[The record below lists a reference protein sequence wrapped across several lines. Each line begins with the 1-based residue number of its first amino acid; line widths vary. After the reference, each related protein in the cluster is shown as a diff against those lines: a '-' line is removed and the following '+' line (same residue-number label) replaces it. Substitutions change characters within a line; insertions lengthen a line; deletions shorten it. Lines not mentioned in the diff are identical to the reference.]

1 MSELVTAEEAARLL
15 GVKRQTVYL
24 WVRQGL
30 IPCYR
35 VGKRL
40 IKFDKDELLS
50 CFKVERSITVPPS
63 TKNEVGSR
71 SLAEPFRALGNK
83 ESPKT
88 REQKERLRAMLG
100 VVKDARLVRGC
111 FCEGRHEW

>member
-30 IPCYR
+30 IPFFR

-50 CFKVERSITVPPS
+50 CFKVERSVTVPSSPKIKLG
-63 TKNEVGSR
+63 TR
-71 SLAEPFRALGNK
+71 PLTEPFRALGRT
-83 ESPKT
+83 ESPN
-88 REQKERLRAMLG
+88 ENGQKERYRAMLG
-100 VVKDARLVRGC
+100 VVK
-111 FCEGRHEW
+111 

>member
-30 IPCYR
+30 IPFYR

-50 CFKVERSITVPPS
+50 CFKVERSVTNPS
-63 TKNEVGSR
+63 ASKIEVNARPLTDPFR
-71 SLAEPFRALGNK
+71 SLGKAESTEATK
-83 ESPKT
+83 QT
-88 REQKERLRAMLG
+88 ERYRAMLG
-100 VVKDARLVRGC
+100 VVK
-111 FCEGRHEW
+111 

>member
-30 IPCYR
+30 IPFFR

-50 CFKVERSITVPPS
+50 CFKVERSMTAPS
-63 TKNEVGSR
+63 SPKIEVGAR
-71 SLAEPFRALGNK
+71 PLAEPFRALKKSESTK
-83 ESPKT
+83 EN
-88 REQKERLRAMLG
+88 EQKDRYRAMLG
-100 VVKDARLVRGC
+100 VVK
-111 FCEGRHEW
+111 